1 MTEMR
6 RKKEKPLNSIAED
19 FSLPLTEAQKEMWL
33 AARMSEA
40 ASRAHNNTFVIH
52 LRGDLRLHALLECL
66 QELVDRHDALRTSF
80 DLSEPKQYVAA
91 SSRIRTPIVDLTQK
105 AQAEKEAELTAAI
118 QSESDQAFDVT
129 MSPLLRARLVKLS
142 ASDHVL
148 LLTSN
153 HLVADNWSVDVLL
166 DELKALYAGRVQGMS
181 ARLAPAMQFREYV
194 RLLNE
199 PAQRES
205 MSVGEAY
212 WLQQFTEPPAPT
224 DLPSDFRRPVMRTY
238 EAGEESRWLGPDLSQ
253 MMRRASAKQEC
264 SAETFLLAVFKV
276 LVNRL
281 TGQEDLVVAIPA
293 AGQTAAW
300 LKQESGSGALVGHC
314 VNFLP
319 VRSYCRTHLTFTD
332 YLKTLETV
340 VLNACKHQSFTYGSL
355 LAKMPLPR
363 DPGRTPLV
371 SLVFHLDRAA
381 TGFNLQGLD
390 TEVQEAPRR
399 TALFDLEL
407 KVAEFDQDLKIAC
420 TFNSDLFAAQT
431 IQRWLNHY
439 RTLLADV
446 LENPDKR
453 VSELALLTTEEQRQI
468 LVEWNDT
475 AAAYPREGC
484 VHELFEEQ
492 VLRTPDSVAVV
503 CEDRQLTYNE
513 LNQQANQLAHY
524 LRSLGVGP
532 ETLVGLC
539 LERSPELVVA
549 VLGILKAGGAYVPLD
564 PTYPSKRLSFLVQ
577 DCHAALILTHS
588 RFLDQ
593 LGEAQTRVVCV
604 DKCKRAISAEGN
616 KNLAIEMTPDQPLYV
631 LYTSGSTGT
640 PKGVVGLHRG
650 TVNRV
655 TWMWR
660 TYPFAPDE
668 VACLKTTFS
677 FVDSVWEMFGG
688 LLCGVRTIVIPD
700 RTVKD
705 PLALVNTLATH
716 GVTRIV
722 LVPSLL
728 RVLLENCGDLRG
740 KVPQLRIF
748 ISSGEALSLELSQR
762 FRRMLPDAR
771 LINLYGSSEVA
782 ADVTCCDTTEDVL
795 PTYIPIGRPIAN
807 TQVYVLDAQRQ
818 PVPISVPGE
827 LYVGGAG
834 VARGYLNRPELTAE
848 RFVGNPFDDDPDS
861 RLFRTGD
868 LCRWRADGNLE
879 FLGRLDGQVKLR
891 GFRIELGEIE
901 SVLDEHPDVAQ
912 SVVTLRE
919 DHPGDKR
926 LAAYYVPTTAI
937 ACEAEELR
945 RFLGKRLPDY
955 MVPSAYVFLQA
966 LPLTPNGKVDRR
978 ALPSISA
985 AERRSAGFIEPR
997 DNIERKL
1004 TKIWEELLG
1013 VKPIGVKD
1021 NFFDLGGHSS
1031 AGGSVDRSHR
1041 KELGERFFVAAVSV
1055 THDRESGPGTTAKE
1069 KGKGRFVACSF
1080 SKRGGPAPVVCTWGK
1095 F

>member
-1 MTEMR
+1 MTEVR
-6 RKKEKPLNSIAED
+6 RKKEKSLNSIAED

-105 AQAEKEAELTAAI
+105 AQAEKEVELTAAI

-453 VSELALLTTEEQRQI
+453 LSELALLTTEEQRQI

-503 CEDRQLTYNE
+503 CEDRQLTYHE

-650 TVNRV
+650 AVNRV

-700 RTVKD
+700 PTVKD
-705 PLALVNTLATH
+705 P
-716 GVTRIV
+716 R
-722 LVPSLL
+722 
-728 RVLLENCGDLRG
+728 C
-740 KVPQLRIF
+740 
-748 ISSGEALSLELSQR
+748 
-762 FRRMLPDAR
+762 
-771 LINLYGSSEVA
+771 
-782 ADVTCCDTTEDVL
+782 
-795 PTYIPIGRPIAN
+795 IG
-807 TQVYVLDAQRQ
+807 
-818 PVPISVPGE
+818 
-827 LYVGGAG
+827 
-834 VARGYLNRPELTAE
+834 
-848 RFVGNPFDDDPDS
+848 
-861 RLFRTGD
+861 
-868 LCRWRADGNLE
+868 
-879 FLGRLDGQVKLR
+879 
-891 GFRIELGEIE
+891 
-901 SVLDEHPDVAQ
+901 
-912 SVVTLRE
+912 
-919 DHPGDKR
+919 
-926 LAAYYVPTTAI
+926 
-937 ACEAEELR
+937 
-945 RFLGKRLPDY
+945 
-955 MVPSAYVFLQA
+955 
-966 LPLTPNGKVDRR
+966 
-978 ALPSISA
+978 
-985 AERRSAGFIEPR
+985 
-997 DNIERKL
+997 
-1004 TKIWEELLG
+1004 
-1013 VKPIGVKD
+1013 
-1021 NFFDLGGHSS
+1021 
-1031 AGGSVDRSHR
+1031 
-1041 KELGERFFVAAVSV
+1041 
-1055 THDRESGPGTTAKE
+1055 
-1069 KGKGRFVACSF
+1069 
-1080 SKRGGPAPVVCTWGK
+1080 
-1095 F
+1095 

>member
-1 MTEMR
+1 
-6 RKKEKPLNSIAED
+6 
-19 FSLPLTEAQKEMWL
+19 
-33 AARMSEA
+33 
-40 ASRAHNNTFVIH
+40 
-52 LRGDLRLHALLECL
+52 
-66 QELVDRHDALRTSF
+66 
-80 DLSEPKQYVAA
+80 
-91 SSRIRTPIVDLTQK
+91 
-105 AQAEKEAELTAAI
+105 
-118 QSESDQAFDVT
+118 
-129 MSPLLRARLVKLS
+129 
-142 ASDHVL
+142 
-148 LLTSN
+148 
-153 HLVADNWSVDVLL
+153 
-166 DELKALYAGRVQGMS
+166 
-181 ARLAPAMQFREYV
+181 
-194 RLLNE
+194 
-199 PAQRES
+199 
-205 MSVGEAY
+205 MSV
-212 WLQQFTEPPAPT
+212 
-224 DLPSDFRRPVMRTY
+224 
-238 EAGEESRWLGPDLSQ
+238 
-253 MMRRASAKQEC
+253 
-264 SAETFLLAVFKV
+264 
-276 LVNRL
+276 
-281 TGQEDLVVAIPA
+281 
-293 AGQTAAW
+293 
-300 LKQESGSGALVGHC
+300 
-314 VNFLP
+314 
-319 VRSYCRTHLTFTD
+319 
-332 YLKTLETV
+332 
-340 VLNACKHQSFTYGSL
+340 
-355 LAKMPLPR
+355 
-363 DPGRTPLV
+363 
-371 SLVFHLDRAA
+371 VFHLDRAA

-453 VSELALLTTEEQRQI
+453 LSELALLTTEEQRQI

-492 VLRTPDSVAVV
+492 VLRTPNTVAVV
-503 CEDRQLTYNE
+503 CEDRQLTYHE

-564 PTYPSKRLSFLVQ
+564 PTYPSKRLSFMVQ

-700 RTVKD
+700 PTVKD
-705 PLALVNTLATH
+705 PVALVNTLATH

-919 DHPGDKR
+919 DRPGDKR
-926 LAAYYVPTTAI
+926 LAAYCVPSTAI
-937 ACEAEELR
+937 ACEAEKLR

-1021 NFFDLGGHSS
+1021 NFFDLGGHSLLAARLIARIERNLGHVSLSQLFQSPTIEGLARELRQKKKAKEDS
-1031 AGGSVDRSHR
+1031 ALVLFRNGEGRRPLFVHGGSFELSRHLGDDQPCYGIRPHGQDGR
-1041 KELGERFFVAAVSV
+1041 KAPATVEEMAADYLRQIRGVQPQGPYLIGGFSFGGLVAYEMAQQL
-1055 THDRESGPGTTAKE
+1055 RESGQEVALLVLIDPSPPYSSTSQLPSNGSLARGNSTLNRHLTALRQADPTLLVAALRSRSQRMANALKRRVCGAYLKFGRRIPSSLRMFYFFEVSEEATRKYRPRPYPGRTVLLSSQPNTV
-1069 KGKGRFVACSF
+1069 GLWRNLVAGTLEVHQL
-1080 SKRGGPAPVVCTWGK
+1080 GGTIWTRLRAPELNSGQNN
-1095 F
+1095 

>member
-1 MTEMR
+1 MAEVR
-6 RKKEKPLNSIAED
+6 RKREKSLNSIGED

-66 QELVDRHDALRTSF
+66 QGLVDRHDALRTSF
-80 DLSEPKQYVAA
+80 DLSEPRQYVAA

-105 AQAEKEAELTAAI
+105 AQAEKDAELTAAI

-142 ASDHVL
+142 ASHHVL

-166 DELKALYAGRVQGMS
+166 DELNALYAGRVQGLS
-181 ARLAPAMQFREYV
+181 ARSAPAMQFREYV

-199 PAQRES
+199 PAHRES

-212 WLQQFTEPPAPT
+212 WLQHFTEPPAPT

-264 SAETFLLAVFKV
+264 SPETFLLAVFKV
-276 LVNRL
+276 LANRL
-281 TGQEDLVVAIPA
+281 TGQEDLVVALPA
-293 AGQTAAW
+293 VGQTAAW

-319 VRSYCRTHLTFTD
+319 VRSYCRTHLTFTH

-381 TGFNLQGLD
+381 TGFSLQGLD

-453 VSELALLTTEEQRQI
+453 LSELALLTTEEQRQI

-475 AAAYPREGC
+475 AAAYPREAC

-503 CEDRQLTYNE
+503 CEDRQLTYHE

-549 VLGILKAGGAYVPLD
+549 VLGILKAGGAYVPID
-564 PTYPSKRLSFLVQ
+564 PTYPSKRLSFMVQ
-577 DCHAALILTHS
+577 DCHAALILT
-588 RFLDQ
+588 
-593 LGEAQTRVVCV
+593 
-604 DKCKRAISAEGN
+604 
-616 KNLAIEMTPDQPLYV
+616 P
-631 LYTSGSTGT
+631 
-640 PKGVVGLHRG
+640 
-650 TVNRV
+650 
-655 TWMWR
+655 
-660 TYPFAPDE
+660 
-668 VACLKTTFS
+668 
-677 FVDSVWEMFGG
+677 
-688 LLCGVRTIVIPD
+688 
-700 RTVKD
+700 
-705 PLALVNTLATH
+705 
-716 GVTRIV
+716 
-722 LVPSLL
+722 
-728 RVLLENCGDLRG
+728 
-740 KVPQLRIF
+740 
-748 ISSGEALSLELSQR
+748 
-762 FRRMLPDAR
+762 
-771 LINLYGSSEVA
+771 
-782 ADVTCCDTTEDVL
+782 
-795 PTYIPIGRPIAN
+795 
-807 TQVYVLDAQRQ
+807 
-818 PVPISVPGE
+818 
-827 LYVGGAG
+827 
-834 VARGYLNRPELTAE
+834 
-848 RFVGNPFDDDPDS
+848 
-861 RLFRTGD
+861 
-868 LCRWRADGNLE
+868 
-879 FLGRLDGQVKLR
+879 
-891 GFRIELGEIE
+891 
-901 SVLDEHPDVAQ
+901 
-912 SVVTLRE
+912 
-919 DHPGDKR
+919 
-926 LAAYYVPTTAI
+926 
-937 ACEAEELR
+937 
-945 RFLGKRLPDY
+945 
-955 MVPSAYVFLQA
+955 
-966 LPLTPNGKVDRR
+966 
-978 ALPSISA
+978 
-985 AERRSAGFIEPR
+985 
-997 DNIERKL
+997 
-1004 TKIWEELLG
+1004 
-1013 VKPIGVKD
+1013 
-1021 NFFDLGGHSS
+1021 
-1031 AGGSVDRSHR
+1031 
-1041 KELGERFFVAAVSV
+1041 
-1055 THDRESGPGTTAKE
+1055 
-1069 KGKGRFVACSF
+1069 
-1080 SKRGGPAPVVCTWGK
+1080 
-1095 F
+1095 

>member
-1 MTEMR
+1 MSIDSISKPELDFNER
-6 RKKEKPLNSIAED
+6 IAGLSAAKRELLALRLKRDSDASREKVTIPQRANRGSSPLSFAQQRLWFLDQLLSGNSPYNIPTAVRLSGLLDVRCLEQSMKAVVIRHEVLRTTIKSVQGKPYQIVAD
-19 FSLPLTEAQKEMWL
+19 DCVLPLAIHDLSMRPEADKEAEASQVWAVEAQ
-33 AARMSEA
+33 RP
-40 ASRAHNNTFVIH
+40 F
-52 LRGDLRLHALLECL
+52 
-66 QELVDRHDALRTSF
+66 
-80 DLSEPKQYVAA
+80 
-91 SSRIRTPIVDLTQK
+91 DLTQD
-105 AQAEKEAELTAAI
+105 L
-118 QSESDQAFDVT
+118 
-129 MSPLLRARLVKLS
+129 MLRATLIKLS
-142 ASDHVL
+142 EQEHVL
-148 LLTSN
+148 LLVMHHIASDGWSMSI
-153 HLVADNWSVDVLL
+153 LMRELSQFYEAEISGLPSSLPELPIQYADYAEWQLEWLQGEVLSKQL
-166 DELKALYAGRVQGMS
+166 DYWKQQLAGAPTRLDLPTDRPRPAVQTFQGASRQLELSPELTQSLKALS
-181 ARLAPAMQFREYV
+181 LRE
-194 RLLNE
+194 N
-199 PAQRES
+199 
-205 MSVGEAY
+205 
-212 WLQQFTEPPAPT
+212 
-224 DLPSDFRRPVMRTY
+224 
-238 EAGEESRWLGPDLSQ
+238 
-253 MMRRASAKQEC
+253 AS
-264 SAETFLLAVFKV
+264 
-276 LVNRL
+276 
-281 TGQEDLVVAIPA
+281 
-293 AGQTAAW
+293 
-300 LKQESGSGALVGHC
+300 
-314 VNFLP
+314 
-319 VRSYCRTHLTFTD
+319 
-332 YLKTLETV
+332 
-340 VLNACKHQSFTYGSL
+340 
-355 LAKMPLPR
+355 
-363 DPGRTPLV
+363 
-371 SLVFHLDRAA
+371 
-381 TGFNLQGLD
+381 
-390 TEVQEAPRR
+390 
-399 TALFDLEL
+399 LFM
-407 KVAEFDQDLKIAC
+407 
-420 TFNSDLFAAQT
+420 
-431 IQRWLNHY
+431 
-439 RTLLADV
+439 TLLAAFQV
-446 LENPDKR
+446 LLFRYTGQDDFVLGSPIAGRNRGEVEELIGFFVNT
-453 VSELALLTTEEQRQI
+453 LALRTDLSGDPTFLEVLQRVRDVALKAYEHQDLPFERLVEELQPERSLSHNPLFQVMFILQNAPDSPLRLSGLESSPMRLAAETTHFDLTMSITERRLGLIATLSYSTDLFEEPTIERMLGHFEVLLEAIAMDASQTLSDLPILTEAERRQL

-475 AAAYPREGC
+475 AAAYPGEGC

-492 VLRTPDSVAVV
+492 VLRTLDSVAVV

-539 LERSPELVVA
+539 LERSLELVIA

-564 PTYPSKRLSFLVQ
+564 PTYPGKRLSFLVQ

-728 RVLLENCGDLRG
+728 RVLLENCGDLRA

-1013 VKPIGVKD
+1013 VETD
-1021 NFFDLGGHSS
+1021 W
-1031 AGGSVDRSHR
+1031 
-1041 KELGERFFVAAVSV
+1041 GE
-1055 THDRESGPGTTAKE
+1055 GQLL
-1069 KGKGRFVACSF
+1069 
-1080 SKRGGPAPVVCTWGK
+1080 
-1095 F
+1095 